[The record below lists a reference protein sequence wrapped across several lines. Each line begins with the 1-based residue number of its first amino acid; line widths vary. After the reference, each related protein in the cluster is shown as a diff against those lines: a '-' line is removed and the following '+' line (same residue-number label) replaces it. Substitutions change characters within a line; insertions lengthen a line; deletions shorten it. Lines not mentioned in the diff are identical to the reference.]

1 MLMDLK
7 NRLQEQYVNYRDMM
21 KEKDLVEDVRQ
32 TIPFMNEV
40 KKAKLHVNGILN
52 CIKKAKKRLKQ

>member
-1 MLMDLK
+1 MDLK

-40 KKAKLHVNGILN
+40 KKAKLTKENTRKWRSKLY
-52 CIKKAKKRLKQ
+52 

>member
-1 MLMDLK
+1 MDLK

-40 KKAKLHVNGILN
+40 EKAKLTKENTRKWHSKLY
-52 CIKKAKKRLKQ
+52 

>member
-40 KKAKLHVNGILN
+40 QKAKLTKENTRKWHSKLY
-52 CIKKAKKRLKQ
+52 

>member
-1 MLMDLK
+1 MDLK

-40 KKAKLHVNGILN
+40 KKAKLTKENTRKWHSKLH
-52 CIKKAKKRLKQ
+52 